1 MKRLGAGLVFAVVAV
16 AVILGFYQAAGPER
30 AGSDPAPSPAQGA
43 AAPPRPAPAA
53 ASADAAPAAP
63 AAPLAA
69 VALPKDRILQAI
81 EEAAVSYDA
90 RELPKIEPFLRHPD
104 AEVRAAALRG
114 MLTLGDAAAAPLLR
128 AASRQAATPQEAVAL
143 IEAADYL
150 ELPSGSLIKARRAKP
165 APTATK

>member
-1 MKRLGAGLVFAVVAV
+1 MKRLGAGLVFAGVAL

-30 AGSDPAPSPAQGA
+30 AGSDPAPLAQGA
-43 AAPPRPAPAA
+43 VAPPRPAPAA
-53 ASADAAPAAP
+53 ASAPTAPAAP
-63 AAPLAA
+63 AAPPAA
-69 VALPKDRILQAI
+69 VALPKERILQAI
-81 EEAAVSYDA
+81 EDAAVSYDA
-90 RELPKIEPFLRHPD
+90 RELPNIEPFLRHPD

-114 MLTLGDAAAAPLLR
+114 MFTLGDAAAAPLLR

-150 ELPSGSLIKARRAKP
+150 ELPSGSLIKARRAKS

>member
-1 MKRLGAGLVFAVVAV
+1 MKRLGAGLVFAGVAL

-30 AGSDPAPSPAQGA
+30 AGSDPAALAQGA
-43 AAPPRPAPAA
+43 VAPPRPAPAA
-53 ASADAAPAAP
+53 ASAPTAPAAP
-63 AAPLAA
+63 PAA
-69 VALPKDRILQAI
+69 VALPKERILQAI
-81 EEAAVSYDA
+81 GDAAVSYDA
-90 RELPKIEPFLRHPD
+90 RELPNIEPFLRHPD

-150 ELPSGSLIKARRAKP
+150 ELPSGSLIKARRAKS